1 MKLRVVILAAGKGTR
16 MRSDL
21 PKVLHKVAN
30 KPMVEHV
37 IDTARSLKP
46 DAINLIYGHGGDQ
59 LQQAIA
65 GDDLTWV
72 EQREQLGTGHAVQ
85 QVIPHLKSNEKVII
99 LYGDV
104 PLLTESTL
112 IKLVT
117 ASANTSLGLLTM
129 TLAEPT
135 GYGRIVRNER
145 RSVTGIVEQKDANAQ
160 QLAID
165 EVNTGIMIADSDKL
179 KGWLEQ
185 LSNDNAQKEYYLT
198 DIVEMAAQEGVN
210 IATAQPDNAQEVEG
224 ANNRQQLASLERALQ
239 QRQAEELMTQGVTLI
254 DPARFDCRGKLSA
267 GSDVTIDINAVFEG
281 NVVLGDRVVIEP
293 NCVIRN
299 SVIGDD
305 TVIRANSHIE
315 DAKVAKGCKV
325 GPFAR
330 LRPGAELADEAQVG
344 NFVEM
349 KKSRLGKGSKASHLT
364 YLGDTQVGEYANIG
378 AGTITCNYDG
388 VNKALTEIGDGAFV
402 GSNSSLVAPVSI
414 GKNATVGAGSVITR
428 AVADDELAVARG
440 KQRNISGW
448 QRPQSKKRKLT
459 YVRYCRR
466 DV

>member
-16 MRSDL
+16 MRSEL

-59 LQQAIA
+59 LKQAIA

-85 QVIPHLKSNEKVII
+85 QVIPHLKSSEKVII

-160 QLAID
+160 QLAIN

-179 KGWLEQ
+179 KSWLEQ

-198 DIVEMAAQEGVN
+198 DIVAMAAREGVN

-239 QRQAEELMTQGVTLI
+239 QRQAEELMTQGATLI

-305 TVIRANSHIE
+305 TIIRANSHIE

-388 VNKALTEIGDGAFV
+388 VNKALTEIGDGAFI

-448 QRPQSKKRKLT
+448 QRPQSKKGS
-459 YVRYCRR
+459 
-466 DV
+466 

>member
-16 MRSDL
+16 MRSEL

-59 LQQAIA
+59 LKQAIA

-85 QVIPHLKSNEKVII
+85 QVIPHLKSSEKVII

-160 QLAID
+160 QLAIN

-179 KGWLEQ
+179 KSWLEQ

-198 DIVEMAAQEGVN
+198 DIVAMAAREGVN

-239 QRQAEELMTQGVTLI
+239 QRQAEELMTQGATLI

-388 VNKALTEIGDGAFV
+388 VNKALTEIGDGAFI

-448 QRPQSKKRKLT
+448 QRPQSKKGS
-459 YVRYCRR
+459 
-466 DV
+466 

>member
-46 DAINLIYGHGGDQ
+46 EAVNLIYGHGGEQ
-59 LQQAIA
+59 LQQSIQ

-85 QVIPHLKSNEKVII
+85 QVIPFLNDDEKVVI

-104 PLLTESTL
+104 PLLSESTL
-112 IKLVT
+112 IKLLT
-117 ASANTSLGLLTM
+117 ATQTTELGLLTM
-129 TLAEPT
+129 TLDDPT
-135 GYGRIVRNER
+135 GYGRIVRNTDKQ
-145 RSVTGIVEQKDANAQ
+145 VTGIVEQKDASTE
-160 QLAID
+160 QLVIQ
-165 EVNTGIMIADSDKL
+165 EVNTGIMIADGAKL
-179 KGWLEQ
+179 KSWLEN
-185 LSNDNAQKEYYLT
+185 LSNNNAQKEYYLT
-198 DIVEMAAQEGVN
+198 DIVAMAAEQGVT
-210 IATAQPDNAQEVEG
+210 IATAQPDATYEVEG
-224 ANNRQQLASLERALQ
+224 ANNRQQLAQLERAF
-239 QRQAEELMTQGVTLI
+239 QRRKADELMTQGVTLI
-254 DPARFDCRGKLSA
+254 DPARFDCRGKLTV
-267 GSDVTIDINAVFEG
+267 GNDVTFDINVVIEGDVTIG
-281 NVVLGDRVVIEP
+281 NNVTIEP
-293 NCVIRN
+293 NCVIKDAK
-299 SVIGDD
+299 IGDN
-305 TVIRANSHIE
+305 TVVRANSHIE
-315 DAKVAKGCKV
+315 GATVAQNCKV

-364 YLGDTQVGEYANIG
+364 YLGDAQVGDYANIG

-388 VNKALTEIGDGAFV
+388 VNKFLTEIGNGAFI
-402 GSNSSLVAPVSI
+402 GSNSSLVAPVKI
-414 GKNATVGAGSVITR
+414 GNNATVGAGSVVTR
-428 AVADDELAVARG
+428 EVADQELAVARG

-448 QRPQSKKRKLT
+448 QRPQKKGS
-459 YVRYCRR
+459 
-466 DV
+466 

>member
-46 DAINLIYGHGGDQ
+46 EAVNLIYGHGGEQ
-59 LQQAIA
+59 LQQSIQ

-85 QVIPHLKSNEKVII
+85 QVIPFLNDDEKVVI

-104 PLLTESTL
+104 PLLSESTL
-112 IKLVT
+112 IKLLT
-117 ASANTSLGLLTM
+117 ATQTTELGLLTM
-129 TLAEPT
+129 TLDDPT
-135 GYGRIVRNER
+135 GYGRIVRDTDKQ
-145 RSVTGIVEQKDANAQ
+145 VTGIVEQKDASTE
-160 QLAID
+160 QLAIQ
-165 EVNTGIMIADSDKL
+165 EVNTGIMIADGAKL
-179 KGWLEQ
+179 KSWLEN

-198 DIVEMAAQEGVN
+198 DIVAMAAEQGVI
-210 IATAQPDNAQEVEG
+210 IATAQPDATYEVEG
-224 ANNRQQLASLERALQ
+224 ANNRQQLAQLERAF
-239 QRQAEELMTQGVTLI
+239 QRRKADELMTQGVTLI
-254 DPARFDCRGKLSA
+254 DPARFDCRGKLTV
-267 GSDVTIDINAVFEG
+267 GNDVTFDINVVIEGDVTIG
-281 NVVLGDRVVIEP
+281 NNVTIEP
-293 NCVIRN
+293 NCVIKDAK
-299 SVIGDD
+299 IGDN
-305 TVIRANSHIE
+305 TVVRANSHIE
-315 DAKVAKGCKV
+315 GATVAQNCKV

-364 YLGDTQVGEYANIG
+364 YLGDAQVGDYANIG

-388 VNKALTEIGDGAFV
+388 VNKFLTEIGNGAFI
-402 GSNSSLVAPVSI
+402 GSNSSLVAPVKI
-414 GKNATVGAGSVITR
+414 GNNATVGAGSVVTR
-428 AVADDELAVARG
+428 EVADQELAVARG

-448 QRPQSKKRKLT
+448 QRPQKKGS
-459 YVRYCRR
+459 
-466 DV
+466 

>member
-16 MRSDL
+16 MRSEL

-59 LQQAIA
+59 LKQAIA

-85 QVIPHLKSNEKVII
+85 QVIPHLKSSEKVII

-129 TLAEPT
+129 KLAEPT

-160 QLAID
+160 QLAIN

-179 KGWLEQ
+179 KSWLEQ

-198 DIVEMAAQEGVN
+198 DIVAMAAREGVN

-388 VNKALTEIGDGAFV
+388 VNKALTEIGDGAFI

-428 AVADDELAVARG
+428 AVADEELAVARG

-448 QRPQSKKRKLT
+448 QRPQSKKGS
-459 YVRYCRR
+459 
-466 DV
+466 

>member
-179 KGWLEQ
+179 KAWLEQ

-448 QRPQSKKRKLT
+448 QRPQSKKGS
-459 YVRYCRR
+459 
-466 DV
+466 

>member
-46 DAINLIYGHGGDQ
+46 EAVNLIYGHGGEQ
-59 LQQAIA
+59 LQQSIQ

-85 QVIPHLKSNEKVII
+85 QVIPFLNDDEKVVI

-104 PLLTESTL
+104 PLLSESTL
-112 IKLVT
+112 IKLLT
-117 ASANTSLGLLTM
+117 ATQTTELGLLTM
-129 TLAEPT
+129 TLDDPT
-135 GYGRIVRNER
+135 GYGRIVRDTDKQ
-145 RSVTGIVEQKDANAQ
+145 VTGIVEQKDASTE
-160 QLAID
+160 QLAIQ
-165 EVNTGIMIADSDKL
+165 EVNTGIMIADGAEL
-179 KGWLEQ
+179 KAWLEN

-198 DIVEMAAQEGVN
+198 DIVAMAAEQGVT
-210 IATAQPDNAQEVEG
+210 IATAQPDATYEVEG
-224 ANNRQQLASLERALQ
+224 ANNRQQLAQLERAFQ
-239 QRQAEELMTQGVTLI
+239 RRQADELMTQGVTLI
-254 DPARFDCRGKLSA
+254 DPARFDCRGKLTV
-267 GSDVTIDINAVFEG
+267 GNDVTFDINVVIEGDVTIG
-281 NVVLGDRVVIEP
+281 NNVTVEP
-293 NCVIRN
+293 NCVIKEAI
-299 SVIGDD
+299 IGDN

-315 DAKVAKGCKV
+315 GATVAKNCKV

-364 YLGDTQVGEYANIG
+364 YLGDAQVGEYANIG

-388 VNKALTEIGDGAFV
+388 VNKFLTEIGDGAFI
-402 GSNSSLVAPVSI
+402 GSNSSLVAPVKI
-414 GKNATVGAGSVITR
+414 GNNATVGAGSVVTR
-428 AVADDELAVARG
+428 EVADEELAVARG

-448 QRPQSKKRKLT
+448 QRPQKKGS
-459 YVRYCRR
+459 
-466 DV
+466 

>member
-46 DAINLIYGHGGDQ
+46 EAINLIYGHGGEQ
-59 LQQAIA
+59 LQKTIQ
-65 GDDLTWV
+65 GEDLTWV

-85 QVIPHLKSNEKVII
+85 QVIPYLKDDEKVVI

-112 IKLVT
+112 IKLLT
-117 ASANTSLGLLTM
+117 ATQTTELGLLTM
-129 TLAEPT
+129 TLDDPN
-135 GYGRIVRNER
+135 GYGRIVRNTDKQ
-145 RSVTGIVEQKDANAQ
+145 VTGIVEQKDANAG
-160 QLAID
+160 QLAIQ
-165 EVNTGIMIADSDKL
+165 EVNTGIMIADGAEL
-179 KGWLEQ
+179 KAWLEN

-198 DIVEMAAQEGVN
+198 DIVAMAAEQGVT
-210 IATAQPDNAQEVEG
+210 IATAQPDATYEVEG
-224 ANNRQQLASLERALQ
+224 ANNRQQLAQLERAFQ
-239 QRQAEELMTQGVTLI
+239 RRQADELMTQGVTLI
-254 DPARFDCRGKLSA
+254 DPARFDCRGKLTV
-267 GSDVTIDINAVFEG
+267 GNDVTFDINVVIEGDVTIG
-281 NVVLGDRVVIEP
+281 NNVTVEP
-293 NCVIRN
+293 NCVIKDAI
-299 SVIGDD
+299 IGDN

-315 DAKVAKGCKV
+315 GATVANNCKV

-364 YLGDTQVGEYANIG
+364 YLGDAQVGEYANIG

-388 VNKALTEIGDGAFV
+388 VNKFLTEIGDGAFI
-402 GSNSSLVAPVSI
+402 GSNSSLVAPVKI
-414 GKNATVGAGSVITR
+414 GNNATVGAGSVVTR
-428 AVADDELAVARG
+428 EVADEELAVARG

-448 QRPQSKKRKLT
+448 QRPQKKGS
-459 YVRYCRR
+459 
-466 DV
+466 

>member
-1 MKLRVVILAAGKGTR
+1 MNLRVVILAAGKGTR

-46 DAINLIYGHGGDQ
+46 QAINLIYGHGGEQ
-59 LQQAIA
+59 LKNAIA

-85 QVIPHLKSNEKVII
+85 QVIPHLKQNEKVII

-117 ASANTSLGLLTM
+117 ASADTDLGLLTM
-129 TLAEPT
+129 TLDDPS

-145 RSVTGIVEQKDANAQ
+145 RSVTGIVEQKDANAG
-160 QLAID
+160 QLAIN
-165 EVNTGIMIADSDKL
+165 EVNTGIMMANSDQL
-179 KGWLEQ
+179 KAWLEQ
-185 LSNDNAQKEYYLT
+185 LSNDNAQQEYYLT
-198 DIVEMAAQEGVN
+198 DIVAMAARDGVN
-210 IATAQPDNAQEVEG
+210 IATAQPDKAQEVEG
-224 ANNRQQLASLERALQ
+224 ANNRQQLATLERALQ
-239 QRQAEELMTQGVTLI
+239 KRQAEELMTQGATLI
-254 DPARFDCRGKLSA
+254 DPARFDCRGNLTV

-281 NVVLGDRVVIEP
+281 DVVLGDRVVIEP
-293 NCVIRN
+293 NCVIRDA
-299 SVIGDD
+299 VIGDD
-305 TVIRANSHIE
+305 TIIRAHSHVE
-315 DAKVAKGCKV
+315 GAKIAKGCKV

-330 LRPGAELADEAQVG
+330 LRPGAELANKAQVG

-349 KKSRLGKGSKASHLT
+349 KKSRLGEGSKASHLT
-364 YLGDTQVGEYANIG
+364 YLGDTQVGAYANIG

-388 VNKALTEIGDGAFV
+388 VNKATTDIGDGAFI
-402 GSNSSLVAPVSI
+402 GSNSSLVAPVSV

-428 AVADDELAVARG
+428 AVADEELAVARG

-448 QRPQSKKRKLT
+448 QRPQSKKGS
-459 YVRYCRR
+459 
-466 DV
+466 

>member
-46 DAINLIYGHGGDQ
+46 EAINLIYGHGGEQ
-59 LQQAIA
+59 LQNTIQ
-65 GDDLTWV
+65 GEDLTWV

-85 QVIPHLKSNEKVII
+85 QVIPYLKDDEKVVI

-112 IKLVT
+112 IKLLT
-117 ASANTSLGLLTM
+117 ATQTTELGLLTM
-129 TLAEPT
+129 TLDDPN
-135 GYGRIVRNER
+135 GYGRIVRNTDKQ
-145 RSVTGIVEQKDANAQ
+145 VTGIVEQKDANAE
-160 QLAID
+160 QLAIQ
-165 EVNTGIMIADSDKL
+165 EVNTGIMIADGAKL
-179 KGWLEQ
+179 KAWLEN

-198 DIVEMAAQEGVN
+198 DIVAMAAEQGVT
-210 IATAQPDNAQEVEG
+210 IATAQPDATYEVEG
-224 ANNRQQLASLERALQ
+224 ANNRQQLAQLERAFQ
-239 QRQAEELMTQGVTLI
+239 RRQADELMTQGVTLI
-254 DPARFDCRGKLSA
+254 DPARFDCRGKLTV
-267 GSDVTIDINAVFEG
+267 GNDVTFDINVVIEGDVTIG
-281 NVVLGDRVVIEP
+281 NNVTVEP
-293 NCVIRN
+293 NCVIKDAI
-299 SVIGDD
+299 IGDN

-315 DAKVAKGCKV
+315 GATVAKNCKV

-364 YLGDTQVGEYANIG
+364 YLGDAQVGEYANIG

-388 VNKALTEIGDGAFV
+388 VNKFLTEIGNGAFI
-402 GSNSSLVAPVSI
+402 GSNSSLVAPVKI
-414 GKNATVGAGSVITR
+414 GNNATVGAGSVVTR
-428 AVADDELAVARG
+428 EVADEELAVARG

-448 QRPQSKKRKLT
+448 QRPQKKGS
-459 YVRYCRR
+459 
-466 DV
+466 

>member
-305 TVIRANSHIE
+305 TVIRASSQIE
-315 DAKVAKGCKV
+315 GPELAKVCKV

-388 VNKALTEIGDGAFV
+388 VNKALTEIDDGAFI

-428 AVADDELAVARG
+428 TVADDELAVARG

-448 QRPQSKKRKLT
+448 QRPQSKKGS
-459 YVRYCRR
+459 
-466 DV
+466 

>member
-46 DAINLIYGHGGDQ
+46 EAINLIYGHGGEQ
-59 LQQAIA
+59 LQQSIQ

-85 QVIPHLKSNEKVII
+85 QVIPFLNDDEKVVI

-104 PLLTESTL
+104 PLLSESTL
-112 IKLVT
+112 IKLLT
-117 ASANTSLGLLTM
+117 ATQTTELGLLTM
-129 TLAEPT
+129 TLDEPT
-135 GYGRIVRNER
+135 GYGRIVRNTDKQ
-145 RSVTGIVEQKDANAQ
+145 VTGIVEQKDASTE
-160 QLAID
+160 QLAIQ
-165 EVNTGIMIADSDKL
+165 EVNTGIMIADGAKL
-179 KGWLEQ
+179 KSWLEN

-198 DIVEMAAQEGVN
+198 DIVAMAAEQGVT
-210 IATAQPDNAQEVEG
+210 IATAQPDATYEVEG
-224 ANNRQQLASLERALQ
+224 ANNRQQLAQLERAF
-239 QRQAEELMTQGVTLI
+239 QRRKADELMTQGVTLI
-254 DPARFDCRGKLSA
+254 DPARFDCRGKLTV
-267 GSDVTIDINAVFEG
+267 GNDVTFDINVVIEGDVTIG
-281 NVVLGDRVVIEP
+281 NNVTIEP
-293 NCVIRN
+293 NCVIKDAK
-299 SVIGDD
+299 IGDN

-315 DAKVAKGCKV
+315 GATVARNCKV

-364 YLGDTQVGEYANIG
+364 YLGDAQVGDYANIG

-388 VNKALTEIGDGAFV
+388 VNKFLTEIGNGAFI
-402 GSNSSLVAPVSI
+402 GSNSSLVAPVKI
-414 GKNATVGAGSVITR
+414 GNNATVGAGSVVTR
-428 AVADDELAVARG
+428 EVADEELAVARG

-448 QRPQSKKRKLT
+448 QRPQKKGS
-459 YVRYCRR
+459 
-466 DV
+466 

>member
-46 DAINLIYGHGGDQ
+46 EAINLIYGHGGEQ
-59 LQQAIA
+59 LQKTIQ
-65 GDDLTWV
+65 GEDLTWV

-85 QVIPHLKSNEKVII
+85 QVIPYLKDDEKVVI

-112 IKLVT
+112 IKLLT
-117 ASANTSLGLLTM
+117 ATQTTELGLLTM
-129 TLAEPT
+129 TLDDPN
-135 GYGRIVRNER
+135 GYGRIVRNTAKQ
-145 RSVTGIVEQKDANAQ
+145 VTGIVEQKDANAG
-160 QLAID
+160 QLAIQ
-165 EVNTGIMIADSDKL
+165 EVNTGIMIADGAKL
-179 KGWLEQ
+179 KAWLEN

-198 DIVEMAAQEGVN
+198 DIVAMAAEQGVT
-210 IATAQPDNAQEVEG
+210 IATAQPDATYEVEG
-224 ANNRQQLASLERALQ
+224 ANNRQQLAQLERAFQ
-239 QRQAEELMTQGVTLI
+239 RRQADELMTQGVTLI
-254 DPARFDCRGKLSA
+254 DPARFDCRGKLTV
-267 GSDVTIDINAVFEG
+267 GNDVTFDINVVIEGDVTIG
-281 NVVLGDRVVIEP
+281 NNVTVEP
-293 NCVIRN
+293 NCVIKDAT
-299 SVIGDD
+299 IGDN

-315 DAKVAKGCKV
+315 GAAVAKNCKV

-364 YLGDTQVGEYANIG
+364 YLGDAQVGEYANIG

-388 VNKALTEIGDGAFV
+388 VNKFLTEIGNGAFI
-402 GSNSSLVAPVSI
+402 GSNSSLVAPVKI
-414 GKNATVGAGSVITR
+414 GNNATVGAGSVVTR
-428 AVADDELAVARG
+428 EVADEELAVARG

-448 QRPQSKKRKLT
+448 QRPQKKGS
-459 YVRYCRR
+459 
-466 DV
+466 

>member
-46 DAINLIYGHGGDQ
+46 EAINLIYGHGGEQ
-59 LQQAIA
+59 LQQSIQ

-85 QVIPHLKSNEKVII
+85 QVIPFLNDDEKVVI

-112 IKLVT
+112 IKLLT
-117 ASANTSLGLLTM
+117 ATQTTELGLLTM
-129 TLAEPT
+129 TLDDPN
-135 GYGRIVRNER
+135 GYGRIVRNTGKQ
-145 RSVTGIVEQKDANAQ
+145 VTGIVEQKDANAE
-160 QLAID
+160 QLAIQ
-165 EVNTGIMIADSDKL
+165 EVNTGIMIADGAKL
-179 KGWLEQ
+179 KAWLEN

-198 DIVEMAAQEGVN
+198 DIVAMAAEQGVT
-210 IATAQPDNAQEVEG
+210 IATAQPDATYEVEG
-224 ANNRQQLASLERALQ
+224 ANNRQQLAQLERAF
-239 QRQAEELMTQGVTLI
+239 QRRKADELMTQGVTLI
-254 DPARFDCRGKLSA
+254 DPARFDCRGKLTV
-267 GSDVTIDINAVFEG
+267 GNDVTFDINVVIEGDVTIG
-281 NVVLGDRVVIEP
+281 NNVTIEP
-293 NCVIRN
+293 NCVIKDAK
-299 SVIGDD
+299 IGDN
-305 TVIRANSHIE
+305 TVVRANSHIE
-315 DAKVAKGCKV
+315 GATVAQNCKV

-364 YLGDTQVGEYANIG
+364 YLGDAQVGDYANIG

-388 VNKALTEIGDGAFV
+388 VNKFLTEIGNGAFI
-402 GSNSSLVAPVSI
+402 GSNSSLVAPVKI
-414 GKNATVGAGSVITR
+414 GNNATVGAGSVVTR
-428 AVADDELAVARG
+428 EVADEELAVARG

-448 QRPQSKKRKLT
+448 QRPQKKGS
-459 YVRYCRR
+459 
-466 DV
+466 

>member
-46 DAINLIYGHGGDQ
+46 EAINLIYGHGGEQ
-59 LQQAIA
+59 LQKTIQ

-85 QVIPHLKSNEKVII
+85 QVIPYLKDDEKVVI

-112 IKLVT
+112 IKLLT
-117 ASANTSLGLLTM
+117 ATQTTELGLLTM
-129 TLAEPT
+129 TLDDPN
-135 GYGRIVRNER
+135 GYGRIVRNTDKQ
-145 RSVTGIVEQKDANAQ
+145 VTGIVEQKDANAG
-160 QLAID
+160 QLAIQ
-165 EVNTGIMIADSDKL
+165 EVNTGIMIADGAKL
-179 KGWLEQ
+179 KAWLEN

-198 DIVEMAAQEGVN
+198 DIVAMAAEQGVT
-210 IATAQPDNAQEVEG
+210 IATAQPDATYEVEG
-224 ANNRQQLASLERALQ
+224 ANNRQQLAQLERAFQ
-239 QRQAEELMTQGVTLI
+239 RRQADELMTQGVTLI
-254 DPARFDCRGKLSA
+254 DPARFDCRGKLTV
-267 GSDVTIDINAVFEG
+267 GNDVTFDINVVIEGDVTIG
-281 NVVLGDRVVIEP
+281 NNVTVEP
-293 NCVIRN
+293 NCVIKDAI
-299 SVIGDD
+299 IGDN

-315 DAKVAKGCKV
+315 GAAVAKNCKV

-330 LRPGAELADEAQVG
+330 LRPGAELANEAQVG

-364 YLGDTQVGEYANIG
+364 YLGDAQVGEYANIG

-388 VNKALTEIGDGAFV
+388 VNKFLTEIGNGAFI
-402 GSNSSLVAPVSI
+402 GSNSSLVAPVKI
-414 GKNATVGAGSVITR
+414 GNNATVGAGSVVTR
-428 AVADDELAVARG
+428 EVADEELAVARG

-448 QRPQSKKRKLT
+448 QRPQKKGS
-459 YVRYCRR
+459 
-466 DV
+466 

>member
-388 VNKALTEIGDGAFV
+388 VNKALTEIGDGAFI

-428 AVADDELAVARG
+428 TVADDELAVARG

-448 QRPQSKKRKLT
+448 QRPQSKKGS
-459 YVRYCRR
+459 
-466 DV
+466 

>member
-46 DAINLIYGHGGDQ
+46 EAINLIYGHGGEQ
-59 LQQAIA
+59 LQKTIQ
-65 GDDLTWV
+65 GEDLTWV

-85 QVIPHLKSNEKVII
+85 QVIPYLKDDEKVVI

-112 IKLVT
+112 IKLLT
-117 ASANTSLGLLTM
+117 ATQTTELGLLTM
-129 TLAEPT
+129 TLDDPN
-135 GYGRIVRNER
+135 GYGRIVRNTDKQ
-145 RSVTGIVEQKDANAQ
+145 VTGIVEQKDANAG
-160 QLAID
+160 QLAIQ
-165 EVNTGIMIADSDKL
+165 EVNTGIMIADGAEL
-179 KGWLEQ
+179 KAWLEN

-198 DIVEMAAQEGVN
+198 DIVAMAAEQGVT
-210 IATAQPDNAQEVEG
+210 IATAQPDATYEVEG
-224 ANNRQQLASLERALQ
+224 ANNRQQLAQLERAFQ
-239 QRQAEELMTQGVTLI
+239 RRQADELMTQGVTLI
-254 DPARFDCRGKLSA
+254 DPARFDCRGKLTV
-267 GSDVTIDINAVFEG
+267 GNDVTFDINVVIEGDVTIG
-281 NVVLGDRVVIEP
+281 NNVTIES
-293 NCVIRN
+293 NCVIKDAK
-299 SVIGDD
+299 IGDN
-305 TVIRANSHIE
+305 TVVRANSHIE
-315 DAKVAKGCKV
+315 GATVAKNCKV

-364 YLGDTQVGEYANIG
+364 YLGDAQVGEYANIG

-388 VNKALTEIGDGAFV
+388 VNKFLTEIGNGAFI
-402 GSNSSLVAPVSI
+402 GSNSSLVAPVKI
-414 GKNATVGAGSVITR
+414 GNNATVGAGSVVTR
-428 AVADDELAVARG
+428 EVADEELAVARG

-448 QRPQSKKRKLT
+448 QRPQKKGS
-459 YVRYCRR
+459 
-466 DV
+466 

>member
-16 MRSDL
+16 MRSEL

-59 LQQAIA
+59 LKQAIA

-85 QVIPHLKSNEKVII
+85 QVIPHLKSSEKVII

-160 QLAID
+160 QLAIN

-179 KGWLEQ
+179 KSWLEQ

-198 DIVEMAAQEGVN
+198 DIVAMAAREGVN

-388 VNKALTEIGDGAFV
+388 VNKALTEIGDGAFI

-428 AVADDELAVARG
+428 AVADEELAVARG

-448 QRPQSKKRKLT
+448 QRPQSKKGS
-459 YVRYCRR
+459 
-466 DV
+466 

>member
-46 DAINLIYGHGGDQ
+46 EAINLIYGHGGEK
-59 LQQAIA
+59 LQNTIQ
-65 GDDLTWV
+65 GEDLTWV

-85 QVIPHLKSNEKVII
+85 QVIPYLKDDEKVVI

-112 IKLVT
+112 IKLLT
-117 ASANTSLGLLTM
+117 ATQTTELGLLTM
-129 TLAEPT
+129 TLDDPN
-135 GYGRIVRNER
+135 GYGRIVRN
-145 RSVTGIVEQKDANAQ
+145 SDKQVTGIVEQKDANAE
-160 QLAID
+160 QLAIQ
-165 EVNTGIMIADSDKL
+165 EVNTGIMIADGAKL
-179 KGWLEQ
+179 KAWLEN

-198 DIVEMAAQEGVN
+198 DIVAMAAEQGVT
-210 IATAQPDNAQEVEG
+210 IATAQPDATYEVEG
-224 ANNRQQLASLERALQ
+224 ANNRQQLAQLERAFQ
-239 QRQAEELMTQGVTLI
+239 RRQADELMTQGVTLI
-254 DPARFDCRGKLSA
+254 DPARFDCRGKLTV
-267 GSDVTIDINAVFEG
+267 GNDVTFDINVVIEGDVTIG
-281 NVVLGDRVVIEP
+281 NNVTVEP
-293 NCVIRN
+293 NCVIKDAT
-299 SVIGDD
+299 IGDN

-315 DAKVAKGCKV
+315 GAAVAKNCKV

-364 YLGDTQVGEYANIG
+364 YLGDAQVGEYANIG

-388 VNKALTEIGDGAFV
+388 VNKFLTEIGDGAFI
-402 GSNSSLVAPVSI
+402 GSNSSLVAPVKI
-414 GKNATVGAGSVITR
+414 GNNATVGAGSVVTR
-428 AVADDELAVARG
+428 EVADEELAVARG

-448 QRPQSKKRKLT
+448 QRPQKKGS
-459 YVRYCRR
+459 
-466 DV
+466 